1 MTGRVLLTGGA
12 GFIASHVADA
22 YLADGYEVTVLDN
35 LSSGRQEN
43 VPRGAKFVR
52 ADVGSPEA
60 RRLLA
65 TGGFTHL
72 NHHAA
77 QIDVRVSV
85 ADPARDAQINILGI
99 LNLLEGAR
107 EGGVRRVIFASSGGV
122 VYGES
127 EKLPHREDAPKL
139 PVSGYGV
146 SKLASEYYLS
156 AYAQLYGIETVAL
169 RYANVYGPRQSTDG
183 EAGVVAIFGSRIQ
196 RGESITV
203 YGDGTQTRDYV
214 CALDVARANV
224 LAATGPLPRLTSID
238 SVAFNVGTGREVSV
252 NELVS
257 TMLSATGRKVAVK
270 HAPARAGELKRSAVD
285 PARIGREWGWKPKY
299 DLAQG
304 LGETYRWITAQVAA

>member
-12 GFIASHVADA
+12 GFIGSHVADG
-22 YLADGYEVTVLDN
+22 YLAAGYEVTVLDN
-35 LSSGRQEN
+35 LSSGHQEN

-85 ADPARDAQINILGI
+85 ADPTRDAQINILGL

-107 EGGVRRVIFASSGGV
+107 EGGVKRVVFASSGGV

-127 EKLPHREDAPKL
+127 DKLPHREDAPKL

-146 SKLASEYYLS
+146 SKLCSEYYLS
-156 AYAQLYGIETVAL
+156 AYVQLYGIEAVAL

-183 EAGVVAIFGSRIQ
+183 EAGVVAIFGSRIK

-224 LAATGPLPRLTSID
+224 LAATGPLPKLTSID

-252 NELVS
+252 NELVK
-257 TMLSATGRKVAVK
+257 TMLQATGGKVAVK
-270 HAPARAGELKRSAVD
+270 HAPARTGELKRSAVD
-285 PARIGREWGWKPKY
+285 PGRIGREWGWKPQY
-299 DLAQG
+299 DLASG
-304 LGETYRWITAQVAA
+304 LGETYRWIAAQAAA